1 MRKRTVE
8 TMNGRVSGRSG
19 GCWNGPAQETGRP
32 DPRAEVVR
40 ILMVPEN
47 EVAHVA
53 PGWFPNNSVRQV
65 NRNEWCRHTREN
77 STISHLIDDGI
88 NVHEAL
94 QLLTDDW

>member
-1 MRKRTVE
+1 MLDSVIRSCSCACVRVPWKGMRKRTVE

-53 PGWFPNNSVRQV
+53 PR
-65 NRNEWCRHTREN
+65 
-77 STISHLIDDGI
+77 
-88 NVHEAL
+88 
-94 QLLTDDW
+94 